1 MAHYTVEHTC
11 GHTHTYSLFG
21 PMKERD
27 RKLAWLAE
35 QDCPAC
41 RREADMAKTMEDTT
55 PVTGEIIP
63 MVTNAQTP
71 GTLELTIALKGG
83 TYRRKEELKASGA
96 VYGEIP
102 AEAGLFGFLGRE
114 KKGWYV
120 NVSIQGAELKGLSL
134 DGFLGLVK
142 AKSGL
147 LDIALELPGRESVD
161 LNLLA
166 DRIVVTIREADAL
179 AELPPAPT
187 CHNLQDLMGE
197 IGAYWNGK
205 FYGREGNEVYLD
217 GKRYVVPAEIKAQY
231 ESEQNAFQAWKAQ
244 KKAAIEAARE
254 AK

>member
-102 AEAGLFGFLGRE
+102 AEAGLF
-114 KKGWYV
+114 
-120 NVSIQGAELKGLSL
+120 
-134 DGFLGLVK
+134 GFLGLVK